1 MSFET
6 SDTLRYIADWSPE
19 PVESSDPL
27 APKQAT
33 DLAATL
39 DLDDRFAV
47 GSALPP
53 LWQWIYF
60 PEWPRTVELGADGH
74 PHDGHFLPPIPNR
87 RRMFAGGRISI
98 SSPLL
103 LGESAVR
110 RSEVTG
116 TAVKHGSTG
125 ELLFVT
131 VRSSYR
137 QGPAVRLVEEQDLVY
152 RSDAGTAT
160 SFTRTTEPLAAQST
174 PWAAEP
180 VPNPALL
187 FRFSALTANAHRI
200 HYDEPYTTGTE
211 GFPALVVHGPLLAI
225 YMAELLRA
233 HGPRRSVARFD
244 FRLRRPVFLGDRIRV
259 QGEPGAREE
268 RDEPGAREERKE
280 PCAREERNGQG
291 DGDTT
296 VRLSVVSGA
305 GAVHATATA
314 TYA

>member
-1 MSFET
+1 MPFET
-6 SDTLRYIADWSPE
+6 ADTLARHIADWAPE

-27 APKQAT
+27 TPQRAT

-39 DLDDRFAV
+39 DLDEEFGAGFAV
-47 GSALPP
+47 PP

-60 PEWPRTVELGADGH
+60 TEWPRTAELGADGH
-74 PHDGHFLPPIPNR
+74 PRDGHFLPPIPNR
-87 RRMFAGGRISI
+87 RRMFAGGRTTISA
-98 SSPLL
+98 PLV
-103 LGESAVR
+103 LGEPAVR
-110 RSEVTG
+110 RSEIAG

-137 QGPAVRLVEEQDLVY
+137 QNETVRLVEEQDLVY
-152 RSDAGTAT
+152 RSDDGSTTA
-160 SFTRTTEPLAAQST
+160 FTRATEPLAAQST

-180 VPNPALL
+180 TPNPALL

-200 HYDEPYTTGTE
+200 HYDEAYTTATE

-233 HGPRRSVARFD
+233 QEPQRRVGRFD

-259 QGEPGAREE
+259 QGEPA
-268 RDEPGAREERKE
+268 DDAV
-280 PCAREERNGQG
+280 N
-291 DGDTT
+291 
-296 VRLSVVSGA
+296 LSVVSGS
-305 GAVHATATA
+305 GAAHATAAA